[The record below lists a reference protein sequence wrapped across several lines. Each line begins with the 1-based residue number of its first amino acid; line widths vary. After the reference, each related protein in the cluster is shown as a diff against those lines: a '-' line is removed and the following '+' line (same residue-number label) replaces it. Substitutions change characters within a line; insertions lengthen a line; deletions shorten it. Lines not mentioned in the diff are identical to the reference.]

1 VSRLTASLVVLT
13 LIALTMTGHSAWRVD
28 DAVRRAALAEQR
40 TSVLVIRY
48 QQLDIRLRD
57 LEGRR

>member
-13 LIALTMTGHSAWRVD
+13 LIALTMTVHSAWRVD

-40 TSVLVIRY
+40 TTVLTIRY
-48 QQLDIRLRD
+48 QQIDSRLRD
-57 LEGRR
+57 LEGKR